1 MRRAGQTPHGARPNR
16 EGIRRKLEAC
26 RLGAPQPPG
35 RSLELRSNAWP
46 RGMTVPSQ
54 DGQNSAYRSG
64 CHKLCSGERSLG
76 FARDFGSGL
85 PLRSRPL
92 SASTYRSGC
101 HLYRLLG
108 ILRFAQDFGSAL
120 PLRSRPLSASTYE
133 ISIYF
138 LLSDPGFFLMS
149 LSSLDRGHPEMSKS
163 VLGRF
168 WRPAHASLL
177 RFWNDSRVAWGWCQR
192 WPSQCVYD
200 EKRWVGVGC
209 NGRGRH
215 DGGRQEVEIPALCL
229 RKTQTQGRGTLRS

>member
-16 EGIRRKLEAC
+16 EGAWLRSSAC

-35 RSLELRSNAWP
+35 RSLEPRSNAWP

-85 PLRSRPL
+85 PLLSRPL

-120 PLRSRPLSASTYE
+120 PLRSRPLSASTYR
-133 ISIYF
+133 SGR
-138 LLSDPGFFLMS
+138 LLHVPIVPMS
-149 LSSLDRGHPEMSKS
+149 VKAPVALSMVYIETLFEPEF
-163 VLGRF
+163 V
-168 WRPAHASLL
+168 
-177 RFWNDSRVAWGWCQR
+177 
-192 WPSQCVYD
+192 
-200 EKRWVGVGC
+200 
-209 NGRGRH
+209 
-215 DGGRQEVEIPALCL
+215 
-229 RKTQTQGRGTLRS
+229 T